1 MKKIKFFACLMSIF
15 VGLSFGFCACGSD
28 DDTDTNVQDDTTKPS
43 HDATIQEGKTFY
55 SSLETA
61 ATSKDATSIT
71 AASASV
77 AALAMNYTKFKD
89 DKEYTA
95 NFLAGVVMAKYGVTD
110 EQEAKSEKYVN
121 EVNDLKSIL
130 DGGINASNVAT
141 AVAQLTS
148 FVLSNKK

>member
-1 MKKIKFFACLMSIF
+1 MKKIKFFACLMAMF
-15 VGLSFGFCACGSD
+15 MGLSFGFCACGSD
-28 DDTDTNVQDDTTKPS
+28 DDTDTQDESQNTPG

-61 ATSKDATSIT
+61 VTSKDATSIT

-121 EVNDLKSIL
+121 EVNELKSIL
-130 DGGINASNVAT
+130 DGGINASNVTA

>member
-55 SSLETA
+55 NSLETA
-61 ATSKDATSIT
+61 VSNKDAASYAAAT
-71 AASASV
+71 ASL
-77 AALAMNYTKFKD
+77 AAVGMNYSKFKD

-95 NFLAGVVMAKYGVTD
+95 NFLAGVVMAKYGITD

-130 DGGINASNVAT
+130 DGGINANNVLT
-141 AVAQLTS
+141 ALAQLSS
-148 FVLSNKK
+148 FVLSNK